1 MTPLQFEAAYAPGWQ
16 ALEALLPTLTK
27 RQRTPEA
34 ARDAQRAAALYRA
47 ACEHLALARSRA
59 YPIHLVQRLDTL
71 TQEAHNAIYR
81 RHDWGLRRLGRLF
94 LVDFPEAVRAHRWH
108 MLVATLVF
116 VLPMLVVGVMSW
128 RDPGFI
134 LSLHD
139 AATVAQYDEMYG
151 DGSRRIG
158 ADPRRQRGADT
169 DAYMFGFYVMNNVGV
184 ALRCFAS
191 GLFLGVGSLFALAYN
206 GLFAGSIGGYL
217 TWRGHGEN
225 FWSFVVT
232 HSAFELTAIVIS
244 GAAGLALGGS
254 LLAPGRRT
262 RLQALQHAA
271 RQAVVLVYG
280 VVAML
285 LVAALLEA
293 FWSSSRWVPPEAKY
307 ALGAVCWIGVLFYLF
322 RQGRP
327 R

>member
-1 MTPLQFEAAYAPGWQ
+1 MTPLQFETAYASGWDE
-16 ALEALLPTLTK
+16 LETLLPNLAK
-27 RQRTPEA
+27 RRRDVAA

-71 TQEAHNAIYR
+71 TQDAHNAIYR

-108 MLVATLVF
+108 MLAATLVF
-116 VLPMLVVGVMSW
+116 VLPMLVVGVLSW

-139 AATVAQYDEMYG
+139 ASTVAQYDSMYG
-151 DGSRRIG
+151 DGARRIG
-158 ADPRRQRGADT
+158 ARRGADT
-169 DAYMFGFYVMNNVGV
+169 DAYMFGFYVMNNISV

-191 GLFLGVGSLFALAYN
+191 GIFLGIGSLFALGYN
-206 GLFAGSIGGYL
+206 GLSIGGIAGYL
-217 TWRGHGEN
+217 TWRGHGTN

-307 ALGAVCWIGVLFYLF
+307 ALGAVCWAGVLFYLF